1 MYYIVVC
8 STVIVYCLCFSKVV
22 DCVPNKSV
30 YPPEGG
36 EYCLE
41 ELRALQYHCNDDDDV
56 MEMTEVIH
64 QDITTNIPVIQ
75 ACHTH

>member
-1 MYYIVVC
+1 MYPKKLI
-8 STVIVYCLCFSKVV
+8 
-22 DCVPNKSV
+22 

-41 ELRALQYHCNDDDDV
+41 ELRAIHYHCNVDDDDDNG

-64 QDITTNIPVIQ
+64 QGITTNIPVIQ
-75 ACHTH
+75 V

>member
-1 MYYIVVC
+1 MCVEYDSV
-8 STVIVYCLCFSKVV
+8 KV
-22 DCVPNKSV
+22 KSV

-36 EYCLE
+36 EYYLE
-41 ELRALQYHCNDDDDV
+41 ELRALQYPCNDDDDDNG

-75 ACHTH
+75 QLVYHIH

>member
-1 MYYIVVC
+1 MCVEYDSV
-8 STVIVYCLCFSKVV
+8 KV
-22 DCVPNKSV
+22 KSV

-36 EYCLE
+36 EYYLE
-41 ELRALQYHCNDDDDV
+41 ELRALQYPCNDDDDDDDDDDNG

-75 ACHTH
+75 QLVCHIY

>member
-1 MYYIVVC
+1 MFYNPGPKVKIMYP
-8 STVIVYCLCFSKVV
+8 K
-22 DCVPNKSV
+22 KSV

-41 ELRALQYHCNDDDDV
+41 ELRALQYHCNDDDNG

>member
-1 MYYIVVC
+1 MYP
-8 STVIVYCLCFSKVV
+8 KR
-22 DCVPNKSV
+22 SV

-41 ELRALQYHCNDDDDV
+41 ELRALQYCNDDDNG

-64 QDITTNIPVIQ
+64 RDITTNIPFIQ
-75 ACHTH
+75 VCHSWSCVAKPLFSAGLYCLQYKCPA

>member
-1 MYYIVVC
+1 MFYNADPKVKIMYPKK
-8 STVIVYCLCFSKVV
+8 L
-22 DCVPNKSV
+22 V

-41 ELRALQYHCNDDDDV
+41 ELRALQYPCNDDDDNG

-75 ACHTH
+75 VCHTITRGTRR

>member
-1 MYYIVVC
+1 MCVEYDSVKV
-8 STVIVYCLCFSKVV
+8 KVV
-22 DCVPNKSV
+22 YTKKSM

-41 ELRALQYHCNDDDDV
+41 ELRALQYPCNDDDDNG

-75 ACHTH
+75 QLVCNIH

>member
-1 MYYIVVC
+1 MVC
-8 STVIVYCLCFSKVV
+8 CTVIVYCLSFSNLVY
-22 DCVPNKSV
+22 CVPSKSL
-30 YPPEGG
+30 EGG
-36 EYCLE
+36 EYSLE
-41 ELRALQYHCNDDDDV
+41 ELRALQYHCNDDDDNG

>member
-1 MYYIVVC
+1 MI
-8 STVIVYCLCFSKVV
+8 
-22 DCVPNKSV
+22 PNKSL

-36 EYCLE
+36 EYLE
-41 ELRALQYHCNDDDDV
+41 ELRAVLQYHCNDDDDNG

>member
-1 MYYIVVC
+1 MFYNADPKVKIMYP
-8 STVIVYCLCFSKVV
+8 K
-22 DCVPNKSV
+22 KSV

-41 ELRALQYHCNDDDDV
+41 ELRAFQYPCNDDDDDNG

-75 ACHTH
+75 VCHTITRGTRR